1 MEAVGDSL
9 NAGALEAAELFSEP
23 AGGAP
28 VPTLPRRGRRHARW
42 ARLSLLFGD
51 AAASCTVSGA
61 RAGEGLRSSPC
72 APGSS
77 HAAAAAC
84 NATEAAIDPASGR
97 TAMPPY
103 SYSRYQYVRSRVSS
117 VAPGG
122 CCTWVPEITTW
133 YFTPPISTV
142 AGTGEGRKPPP
153 LTITERSDVVI

>member
-1 MEAVGDSL
+1 MAAMLARPRAAGRD
-9 NAGALEAAELFSEP
+9 AGALMPL
-23 AGGAP
+23 GN
-28 VPTLPRRGRRHARW
+28 V
-42 ARLSLLFGD
+42 
-51 AAASCTVSGA
+51 AASDTVSGA

-153 LTITERSDVVI
+153 LTITERSEEVT